1 METRQKRIFELQE
14 ICKQQSLTCTIGS
27 TNYKACENVAQRLG
41 TMLIE
46 YGIIEKEG
54 YIPTK
59 SSDEQFN
66 SEIATAINDIN
77 AIGTDYNIHCNPLAM
92 SPSEVVSYL
101 DGGYSVECSIY
112 NRHMARFKIY
122 DKDIFTFKL
131 GGVLST
137 TDKNFWIDVVT
148 AMFQQPSK
156 FKVLDVYGST
166 LLDAPG
172 QYKTAWYMEHG
183 FKFIASG
190 SYYHIRNN
198 YQ

>member
-1 METRQKRIFELQE
+1 
-14 ICKQQSLTCTIGS
+14 
-27 TNYKACENVAQRLG
+27 
-41 TMLIE
+41 MLRE
-46 YGIIEKEG
+46 YGIIEEEG

-59 SSDEQFN
+59 SSDEQIN
-66 SEIATAINDIN
+66 SEISTAINDIK
-77 AIGTDYNIHCNPLAM
+77 AIGTDYNIHDNPLAM
-92 SPSEVVSYL
+92 LPNEVVSYL
-101 DGGYSVECSIY
+101 DGGYTVECNIEKSY
-112 NRHMARFKIY
+112 YARFKIY
-122 DKDIFTFKL
+122 DKDIFTFKKFL
-131 GGVLST
+131 EGVFST
-137 TDKNFWIDVVT
+137 ADVNFWIAVVT
-148 AMFQQPSK
+148 TMFQQPSK

>member
-1 METRQKRIFELQE
+1 METRQKRILELQE
-14 ICKQQSLTCTIGS
+14 ICKQQSLTCNIGS
-27 TNYKACENVAQRLG
+27 TNYKACENVARRLG
-41 TMLIE
+41 VMLRE
-46 YGIIEKEG
+46 YGIIEEEG

-59 SSDEQFN
+59 SGDEQFN

-92 SPSEVVSYL
+92 QPNEIISYL
-101 DGGYSVECSIY
+101 DGGYSVECYIE
-112 NRHMARFKIY
+112 NKHFARFKIY

-137 TDKNFWIDVVT
+137 DRNFWIAVVT